1 MKKVMPRTIPRKAAA
16 KNRIRSDSLYKS
28 LFSEKEMV
36 ESLLRSFVQADFV
49 KDLDFS
55 TLQLLPTQ
63 HVTENWR
70 LRENDLVW
78 QVEWE

>member
-16 KNRIRSDSLYKS
+16 KKLRIRSDSLYKS

-49 KDLDFS
+49 QSLDFS
-55 TLQLLPTQ
+55 TLQLFPTR
-63 HVTENWR
+63 HVTETP
-70 LRENDLVW
+70 
-78 QVEWE
+78 